1 MKLSTRSTYGLRA
14 LAVLACKYGQGSIL
28 LRDIVE
34 IQQLPTTYLEQL
46 MVLLRKSG
54 LVSATR
60 GVNGGYRLNRD
71 PHEVTLLEVVHILE
85 GPINLVECAAIVNC
99 DRTPEMCA
107 LRQILDGASAVLS
120 DYLGAITLAD
130 LCEKQHH
137 IDAAITALLAAE

>member
-54 LVSATR
+54 LVAATR
-60 GVNGGYRLNRD
+60 GVNGGYRLTRD
-71 PHEVTLLEVVHILE
+71 PHDVTLLDVITILE

-99 DRTPEMCA
+99 DRSPEQCA
-107 LRQILDGASAVLS
+107 LRQILDGAGSVLS
-120 DYLGAITLAD
+120 DYLANVTLHD
-130 LCEKQHH
+130 LCIKQHQLDAT
-137 IDAAITALLAAE
+137 IDALVAAV